1 MMNAK
6 ENKLDRRPSKVMSCG
21 ANHATTAAG
30 RGAYRIGRSIAAT
43 GRKLASE
50 GGRSP
55 FAALGSDS
63 ITR

>member
-1 MMNAK
+1 MINAK
-6 ENKLDRRPSKVMSCG
+6 ENKMDRRLSKGG

-55 FAALGSDS
+55 FAALGSGS